1 MPKSRLDDVEEIR
14 RIDKSDMLAFSVD
27 AAKHL
32 QEAAHIASNI
42 SLDYPKPGNIIIAGM
57 GGSAIGGELLKDWA
71 RNKTKVPIEV
81 SRDYSLPSY
90 AGPRSLVVIV
100 SYSGDTEESLSA
112 FLDATNR
119 KCMTFC
125 LSSGGKLLEFAKKL
139 RVPHLTVPSGMP
151 PRAALPYLFVPLLIL
166 LERQGVAFKV
176 SSEINESTV
185 ILERVAEQNAPNK
198 PAKNNPAK
206 TLAMGVAETVPVIY
220 GFGILRGA
228 AQRFKQQFNE
238 NAKTPAKWEVFP
250 ELDHNEVVG
259 WEKAGDLAKHFS
271 TIFLRDND
279 EPKEVRS
286 RIEITKKLLQP
297 SGSKQLEVRSQGDSD
312 LAKMMSTI
320 LVGDFAS
327 VYLAVLHGVDPT
339 PVHTIT
345 LLKEKLNQ
353 TDTKARILSELEKL
367 SRANFRP

>member
-1 MPKSRLDDVEEIR
+1 MPTPRLNDVKEIR
-14 RIDKSDMLAFSVD
+14 RIDKSDMLTFSVN
-27 AAKHL
+27 AAKHCR
-32 QEAAHIASNI
+32 EAARIATQI
-42 SLDYPKPGNIIIAGM
+42 SLNYPKPDNIIIAGM

-71 RNKTKVPIEV
+71 RSKVQIPIEV
-81 SRDYSLPSY
+81 SRDYKLPAY

-112 FLDATNR
+112 FLDAMQR

-125 LSSGGKLLEFAKKL
+125 LSSGGKLLEFAEKL
-139 RVPHLTVPSGMP
+139 RVPRLKVPSGIS
-151 PRAALPYLFVPLLIL
+151 PRAALPYLLVPMLML
-166 LERQGVAFKV
+166 LEKQGLAHKV
-176 SSEINESTV
+176 SHELDESAR
-185 ILERVAEQNAPNK
+185 ILETVAGQNAPDK

-206 TLAMGVAETVPVIY
+206 TLAMGIAETVPIIY

-238 NAKTPAKWEVFP
+238 NAKTLAKWEVFP

-259 WEKAGDLAKHFS
+259 WEKAGNLANHFS
-271 TIFLRDND
+271 AIFLRDND

-286 RIEITKKLLQP
+286 RIEITKALMQP
-297 SGSKQLEVRSQGDSD
+297 AGSKQFEVRSQGNSD
-312 LAKMMSTI
+312 LAKMLSTI

-327 VYLAVLHGVDPT
+327 VYLAVLRGVDPT

-367 SRANFRP
+367 SKA